1 MLDNE
6 DNNVHVNPVT
16 EEKDLGATMALVSS
30 SSQFDRFSVAA
41 NELQDHIVDIYGN
54 KENELELFRPSLA
67 DHHKVG
73 FFTLDRCSQTDVTE
87 VVELKDMTEVL
98 QLLLKVSLIVFTLH
112 SLTDVTEVVELK
124 DMTEVL
130 QLLLKV
136 SLIVF
141 TLHSLTAV
149 TEVVEL
155 KDMTEVLQLLLKV
168 SLIVFTLHSL
178 TAVTEV
184 VELKDMTEVLQL
196 LLKDVHKMKRDI
208 NLTKSVMQADYEAKV
223 QEKATELY
231 CRINEKVAEL
241 ERIHED
247 RVSTV
252 RKAFRQQLADAVA
265 RLAVLYNKNL
275 ENKMQKEKQKQAG
288 DQYLLDEK
296 YRELQQTIQQ
306 NQNVIQMLKL
316 QLAQYQQS
324 KVDLE
329 SSPSPSER
337 PSNNTP
343 ASIQSP
349 ISQKSKSPLAPPPN
363 LPPPPPPM
371 ETKKPKK
378 SKPQPPPEP
387 AIESVSMRT
396 PSPQFNQELEDLR
409 VEVEDLNVK
418 VNNLQD
424 QIDSKDD
431 ENKKLDQQI
440 EALNQELDQE
450 KIKSEKINKDLENT
464 KKAAEN
470 EKASSEKLTDGMDK
484 QRAEMERMF
493 QQKLQK
499 AQEEAEANAQRES
512 IAQQSAEK
520 DKVKLLQD
528 QKKLLEEQLAK
539 ERKKNQEKAE
549 MDTDIDKYIKN
560 EKRLKEE
567 IERLKREIER
577 VHRTWEKKFAILQ
590 QSLHALKDESY
601 IRQTLQRQAAALHH
615 AAVSYAVDTPMGI
628 LPTSK
633 INSPIK
639 KPVIPDIGRGRQ
651 QPPPQPTQPLNGGGV
666 LGEKD
671 YISYTV
677 SAPSG
682 RGTAMFSVDENQVM
696 SEGED
701 DLPVDVQP
709 LPDPPSR

>member
-1 MLDNE
+1 
-6 DNNVHVNPVT
+6 
-16 EEKDLGATMALVSS
+16 MALVSS

-73 FFTLDRCSQTDVTE
+73 FFTLDRCSQTD
-87 VVELKDMTEVL
+87 
-98 QLLLKVSLIVFTLH
+98 
-112 SLTDVTEVVELK
+112 
-124 DMTEVL
+124 
-130 QLLLKV
+130 
-136 SLIVF
+136 
-141 TLHSLTAV
+141 
-149 TEVVEL
+149 
-155 KDMTEVLQLLLKV
+155 
-168 SLIVFTLHSL
+168 
-178 TAVTEV
+178 VTEV

-329 SSPSPSER
+329 S
-337 PSNNTP
+337 
-343 ASIQSP
+343 
-349 ISQKSKSPLAPPPN
+349 
-363 LPPPPPPM
+363 
-371 ETKKPKK
+371 
-378 SKPQPPPEP
+378 
-387 AIESVSMRT
+387 IESVSMRT

-424 QIDSKDD
+424 QVDSKDD

-440 EALNQELDQE
+440 ETLNQELDQE
-450 KIKSEKINKDLENT
+450 KIKSDKINKDLENT

-470 EKASSEKLTDGMDK
+470 EKASSEKLTFKDIRQFTKMDK

-628 LPTSK
+628 LPTNK

-651 QPPPQPTQPLNGGGV
+651 QPQPQPAQGQPLNVGGV

-709 LPDPPSR
+709 LPDPPSRPSQEFVTDGTPSEKEKARLYHEGQKT

>member
-1 MLDNE
+1 MD
-6 DNNVHVNPVT
+6 
-16 EEKDLGATMALVSS
+16 EKYMNMFRNIRCLNKDTPPDIVALIEAAGIP
-30 SSQFDRFSVAA
+30 RFKSVGIQAGRVKTFSHDSNA
-41 NELQDHIVDIYGN
+41 DQD
-54 KENELELFRPSLA
+54 KPSLA

-73 FFTLDRCSQTDVTE
+73 FFTLDRCSQTD
-87 VVELKDMTEVL
+87 
-98 QLLLKVSLIVFTLH
+98 
-112 SLTDVTEVVELK
+112 
-124 DMTEVL
+124 
-130 QLLLKV
+130 
-136 SLIVF
+136 
-141 TLHSLTAV
+141 
-149 TEVVEL
+149 
-155 KDMTEVLQLLLKV
+155 
-168 SLIVFTLHSL
+168 
-178 TAVTEV
+178 VTEV

-306 NQNVIQMLKL
+306 NQNVIAMLKM
-316 QLAQYQQS
+316 QLSAHQQS
-324 KVDLE
+324 KMDLE
-329 SSPSPSER
+329 SSASPSER
-337 PSNNTP
+337 PSNNSP

-349 ISQKSKSPLAPPPN
+349 
-363 LPPPPPPM
+363 
-371 ETKKPKK
+371 
-378 SKPQPPPEP
+378 
-387 AIESVSMRT
+387 IESVSMRT

-424 QIDSKDD
+424 QVDNKDD

-440 EALNQELDQE
+440 ETLNQELDQE
-450 KIKSEKINKDLENT
+450 KMKFDKINKDLENT

-470 EKASSEKLTDGMDK
+470 EKASSEKLTFKDIRQFTKMDK

-549 MDTDIDKYIKN
+549 MDTDIDKYAKN

-567 IERLKREIER
+567 IDRLKREIER

-651 QPPPQPTQPLNGGGV
+651 QPPPQPSQGQPLNVGGV

-709 LPDPPSR
+709 LPDPPSRPSRELVTDGTPTEKEKARLHHEGQRT

>member
-1 MLDNE
+1 
-6 DNNVHVNPVT
+6 
-16 EEKDLGATMALVSS
+16 MALVSS
-30 SSQFDRFSVAA
+30 SSQYDRFSIAA

-73 FFTLDRCSQTDVTE
+73 FFTLDRCSQTD
-87 VVELKDMTEVL
+87 
-98 QLLLKVSLIVFTLH
+98 
-112 SLTDVTEVVELK
+112 
-124 DMTEVL
+124 
-130 QLLLKV
+130 
-136 SLIVF
+136 
-141 TLHSLTAV
+141 
-149 TEVVEL
+149 
-155 KDMTEVLQLLLKV
+155 
-168 SLIVFTLHSL
+168 
-178 TAVTEV
+178 VTEV

-306 NQNVIQMLKL
+306 NQNVIAMLKM
-316 QLAQYQQS
+316 QLSAYQQS
-324 KVDLE
+324 KMDLE
-329 SSPSPSER
+329 SNVE
-337 PSNNTP
+337 
-343 ASIQSP
+343 AD
-349 ISQKSKSPLAPPPN
+349 
-363 LPPPPPPM
+363 
-371 ETKKPKK
+371 PKVI
-378 SKPQPPPEP
+378 E
-387 AIESVSMRT
+387 IESVSMRT

-424 QIDSKDD
+424 QVDNKDD

-440 EALNQELDQE
+440 EVLNQELDQE
-450 KIKSEKINKDLENT
+450 KMKFDKINKDLENT

-470 EKASSEKLTDGMDK
+470 EKASSEKLTFKDIRQFTKMDK

-549 MDTDIDKYIKN
+549 MDTDIDKYVKN

-567 IERLKREIER
+567 IERLKRETER

-651 QPPPQPTQPLNGGGV
+651 QPPPQPSQGQPLNVGGV

-709 LPDPPSR
+709 LPDPPSRKSYQYHEKILARQLKELDIYYYVQCQV

>member
-1 MLDNE
+1 MLSR
-6 DNNVHVNPVT
+6 
-16 EEKDLGATMALVSS
+16 KDKTGNTATPILLIATMALVSS
-30 SSQFDRFSVAA
+30 SSQYDRFSIAA

-73 FFTLDRCSQTDVTE
+73 FFTLDRCSQTD
-87 VVELKDMTEVL
+87 
-98 QLLLKVSLIVFTLH
+98 
-112 SLTDVTEVVELK
+112 
-124 DMTEVL
+124 
-130 QLLLKV
+130 
-136 SLIVF
+136 
-141 TLHSLTAV
+141 
-149 TEVVEL
+149 
-155 KDMTEVLQLLLKV
+155 
-168 SLIVFTLHSL
+168 
-178 TAVTEV
+178 VTEV

-306 NQNVIQMLKL
+306 NQNVIAMLKM
-316 QLAQYQQS
+316 QLSAYQQS
-324 KVDLE
+324 KMDLE
-329 SSPSPSER
+329 S
-337 PSNNTP
+337 
-343 ASIQSP
+343 
-349 ISQKSKSPLAPPPN
+349 
-363 LPPPPPPM
+363 
-371 ETKKPKK
+371 
-378 SKPQPPPEP
+378 
-387 AIESVSMRT
+387 IESVSMRT

-424 QIDSKDD
+424 QVDNKDD

-440 EALNQELDQE
+440 EVLNQELDQE
-450 KIKSEKINKDLENT
+450 KMKFDKINKDLENT

-470 EKASSEKLTDGMDK
+470 EKASSEKLMDK

-549 MDTDIDKYIKN
+549 MDTDIDKYVKN

-567 IERLKREIER
+567 IERLKRETER

-651 QPPPQPTQPLNGGGV
+651 QPPPQPSQGQPLNVGGV

-709 LPDPPSR
+709 LPDPPSRKSYQYHEKILARQLKELDIYYYVQCQV

>member
-1 MLDNE
+1 MD
-6 DNNVHVNPVT
+6 
-16 EEKDLGATMALVSS
+16 EKYMNMFRNIRCLNKDTPPDIVALIEAAGIP
-30 SSQFDRFSVAA
+30 RFKSVGIQAGRVKTFSHA
-41 NELQDHIVDIYGN
+41 SNADQD
-54 KENELELFRPSLA
+54 KPSLA

-73 FFTLDRCSQTDVTE
+73 FFTLDRCSQTD
-87 VVELKDMTEVL
+87 
-98 QLLLKVSLIVFTLH
+98 
-112 SLTDVTEVVELK
+112 
-124 DMTEVL
+124 
-130 QLLLKV
+130 
-136 SLIVF
+136 
-141 TLHSLTAV
+141 
-149 TEVVEL
+149 
-155 KDMTEVLQLLLKV
+155 
-168 SLIVFTLHSL
+168 
-178 TAVTEV
+178 VTEV

-306 NQNVIQMLKL
+306 NQNVIAMLKM
-316 QLAQYQQS
+316 QLSAYQQS
-324 KVDLE
+324 KMDLE
-329 SSPSPSER
+329 SNVEADPKVIESASPSER
-337 PSNNTP
+337 PSNNSP

-363 LPPPPPPM
+363 LPPPPPPK
-371 ETKKPKK
+371 EAKKPKK
-378 SKPQPPPEP
+378 SKPPPPPEP

-424 QIDSKDD
+424 QVDNKDD

-440 EALNQELDQE
+440 EVLNQELDQE
-450 KIKSEKINKDLENT
+450 KMKFDKLIHQRRKINKDLENT

-470 EKASSEKLTDGMDK
+470 EKASSEKLTFKDIRQFTKMDK

-549 MDTDIDKYIKN
+549 MDTDIDKYVKN

-567 IERLKREIER
+567 IERLKRETER

-651 QPPPQPTQPLNGGGV
+651 QPPPQPSQGQPLNVGGV

-709 LPDPPSR
+709 LPDPPSRPSRELVTDGTPTEKEKARLHFEGQNT

>member
-1 MLDNE
+1 
-6 DNNVHVNPVT
+6 
-16 EEKDLGATMALVSS
+16 MALVSS
-30 SSQFDRFSVAA
+30 SSQYDRFSIAA

-73 FFTLDRCSQTDVTE
+73 FFTLDRCSQTD
-87 VVELKDMTEVL
+87 
-98 QLLLKVSLIVFTLH
+98 
-112 SLTDVTEVVELK
+112 
-124 DMTEVL
+124 
-130 QLLLKV
+130 
-136 SLIVF
+136 
-141 TLHSLTAV
+141 
-149 TEVVEL
+149 
-155 KDMTEVLQLLLKV
+155 
-168 SLIVFTLHSL
+168 
-178 TAVTEV
+178 VTEV

-306 NQNVIQMLKL
+306 NQNVIAMLKM
-316 QLAQYQQS
+316 QLSAYQQS
-324 KVDLE
+324 KMDLE
-329 SSPSPSER
+329 SSASPSER
-337 PSNNTP
+337 PSNNSP

-349 ISQKSKSPLAPPPN
+349 
-363 LPPPPPPM
+363 
-371 ETKKPKK
+371 
-378 SKPQPPPEP
+378 
-387 AIESVSMRT
+387 IESVSMRT

-424 QIDSKDD
+424 QVDNKDD

-440 EALNQELDQE
+440 ETLNQELDQE
-450 KIKSEKINKDLENT
+450 KMKFDKINKDLENT

-470 EKASSEKLTDGMDK
+470 EKASSEKLMDK

-549 MDTDIDKYIKN
+549 MDTDIDKYVKN

-651 QPPPQPTQPLNGGGV
+651 QPPPQPSQGQPLNVGGV

-709 LPDPPSR
+709 LPDPPSRPSRELVTDGTPTEKEKARLHFEGQKT

>member
-1 MLDNE
+1 MD
-6 DNNVHVNPVT
+6 
-16 EEKDLGATMALVSS
+16 EKYMNMFRNIRCLNKDTPPDIVALIEAAGIP
-30 SSQFDRFSVAA
+30 RFKSVGIQAGRVKTFSHDSNA
-41 NELQDHIVDIYGN
+41 DQD
-54 KENELELFRPSLA
+54 KPSLA

-73 FFTLDRCSQTDVTE
+73 FFTLDRCSQTD
-87 VVELKDMTEVL
+87 
-98 QLLLKVSLIVFTLH
+98 
-112 SLTDVTEVVELK
+112 
-124 DMTEVL
+124 
-130 QLLLKV
+130 
-136 SLIVF
+136 
-141 TLHSLTAV
+141 
-149 TEVVEL
+149 
-155 KDMTEVLQLLLKV
+155 
-168 SLIVFTLHSL
+168 
-178 TAVTEV
+178 VTEV

-306 NQNVIQMLKL
+306 NQNVIAMLKM
-316 QLAQYQQS
+316 QLSAHQQS
-324 KVDLE
+324 KMDLE
-329 SSPSPSER
+329 S
-337 PSNNTP
+337 
-343 ASIQSP
+343 
-349 ISQKSKSPLAPPPN
+349 
-363 LPPPPPPM
+363 
-371 ETKKPKK
+371 
-378 SKPQPPPEP
+378 
-387 AIESVSMRT
+387 IESVSMRT

-424 QIDSKDD
+424 QVDNKDD

-440 EALNQELDQE
+440 ETLNQELDQE
-450 KIKSEKINKDLENT
+450 KMKFDKINKDLENT

-470 EKASSEKLTDGMDK
+470 EKASSEKLTFKDIRQFTKMDK

-549 MDTDIDKYIKN
+549 MDTDIDKYAKN

-567 IERLKREIER
+567 IDRLKREIER

-651 QPPPQPTQPLNGGGV
+651 QPPPQPSQGQPLNVGGV

-709 LPDPPSR
+709 LPDPPSRPSRELVTDGTPTEKEKARLHHEGQRT

>member
-1 MLDNE
+1 
-6 DNNVHVNPVT
+6 
-16 EEKDLGATMALVSS
+16 MALVSS

-73 FFTLDRCSQTDVTE
+73 FFTLDRCSQTD
-87 VVELKDMTEVL
+87 
-98 QLLLKVSLIVFTLH
+98 
-112 SLTDVTEVVELK
+112 
-124 DMTEVL
+124 
-130 QLLLKV
+130 
-136 SLIVF
+136 
-141 TLHSLTAV
+141 
-149 TEVVEL
+149 
-155 KDMTEVLQLLLKV
+155 
-168 SLIVFTLHSL
+168 
-178 TAVTEV
+178 VTEV

-329 SSPSPSER
+329 STVE
-337 PSNNTP
+337 
-343 ASIQSP
+343 AD
-349 ISQKSKSPLAPPPN
+349 
-363 LPPPPPPM
+363 
-371 ETKKPKK
+371 PKVI
-378 SKPQPPPEP
+378 E
-387 AIESVSMRT
+387 IESVSMRT

-424 QIDSKDD
+424 QVDSKDD

-440 EALNQELDQE
+440 ETLNQELDQE
-450 KIKSEKINKDLENT
+450 KIKSDKINKDLENT

-470 EKASSEKLTDGMDK
+470 EKASSEKLTFKDIRQFTKMDK

-628 LPTSK
+628 LPTNK

-651 QPPPQPTQPLNGGGV
+651 QPQPQPAQGQPLNVGGV

-709 LPDPPSR
+709 LPDPPSRPSQEFVTDGTPSEKEKARLYHEGQKT

>member
-1 MLDNE
+1 
-6 DNNVHVNPVT
+6 
-16 EEKDLGATMALVSS
+16 MALVSS
-30 SSQFDRFSVAA
+30 SSQYDRFSIAA

-73 FFTLDRCSQTDVTE
+73 FFTLDRCSQTD
-87 VVELKDMTEVL
+87 
-98 QLLLKVSLIVFTLH
+98 
-112 SLTDVTEVVELK
+112 
-124 DMTEVL
+124 
-130 QLLLKV
+130 
-136 SLIVF
+136 
-141 TLHSLTAV
+141 
-149 TEVVEL
+149 
-155 KDMTEVLQLLLKV
+155 
-168 SLIVFTLHSL
+168 
-178 TAVTEV
+178 VTEV

-306 NQNVIQMLKL
+306 NQNVIAMLKM
-316 QLAQYQQS
+316 QLSAYQQS
-324 KVDLE
+324 KMDLE
-329 SSPSPSER
+329 SNVE
-337 PSNNTP
+337 
-343 ASIQSP
+343 AD
-349 ISQKSKSPLAPPPN
+349 
-363 LPPPPPPM
+363 
-371 ETKKPKK
+371 PKVI
-378 SKPQPPPEP
+378 E
-387 AIESVSMRT
+387 IESVSMRT

-424 QIDSKDD
+424 QVDNKDD

-440 EALNQELDQE
+440 ETLNQELDQE
-450 KIKSEKINKDLENT
+450 KMKFDKINKDLENT

-470 EKASSEKLTDGMDK
+470 EKASSEKLTFKDIRQFTKMDK

-549 MDTDIDKYIKN
+549 MDTDIDKYVKN

-651 QPPPQPTQPLNGGGV
+651 QPPPQPSQGQPLNVGGV

-709 LPDPPSR
+709 LPDPPSRPSRELVTDGTPTEKEKARLHFEGQKT

>member
-1 MLDNE
+1 MD
-6 DNNVHVNPVT
+6 
-16 EEKDLGATMALVSS
+16 EKYMNMFRNIRCLNKDTPPDIVALIEAAGIP
-30 SSQFDRFSVAA
+30 RFKSVGIQAGRVKTFSHA
-41 NELQDHIVDIYGN
+41 SNADQD
-54 KENELELFRPSLA
+54 KPSLA

-73 FFTLDRCSQTDVTE
+73 FFTLDRCSQTD
-87 VVELKDMTEVL
+87 
-98 QLLLKVSLIVFTLH
+98 
-112 SLTDVTEVVELK
+112 
-124 DMTEVL
+124 
-130 QLLLKV
+130 
-136 SLIVF
+136 
-141 TLHSLTAV
+141 
-149 TEVVEL
+149 
-155 KDMTEVLQLLLKV
+155 
-168 SLIVFTLHSL
+168 
-178 TAVTEV
+178 VTEV

-306 NQNVIQMLKL
+306 NQNVIAMLKM
-316 QLAQYQQS
+316 QLSAYQQS
-324 KVDLE
+324 KMDLE
-329 SSPSPSER
+329 SNVE
-337 PSNNTP
+337 
-343 ASIQSP
+343 AD
-349 ISQKSKSPLAPPPN
+349 
-363 LPPPPPPM
+363 
-371 ETKKPKK
+371 PKVI
-378 SKPQPPPEP
+378 E
-387 AIESVSMRT
+387 IESVSMRT

-424 QIDSKDD
+424 QVDNKDD

-440 EALNQELDQE
+440 ETLNQELDQE
-450 KIKSEKINKDLENT
+450 KMKFDKINKDLENT

-470 EKASSEKLTDGMDK
+470 EKASSEKLTFKDIRQFTKMDK

-549 MDTDIDKYIKN
+549 MDTDIDKYVKN

-651 QPPPQPTQPLNGGGV
+651 QPPPQPSQGQPLNVGGV

-709 LPDPPSR
+709 LPDPPSRPSRELVTDGTPTEKEKARLHFEGQKT

>member
-1 MLDNE
+1 
-6 DNNVHVNPVT
+6 
-16 EEKDLGATMALVSS
+16 MALVSS
-30 SSQFDRFSVAA
+30 SSQYDRFSIAA

-73 FFTLDRCSQTDVTE
+73 FFTLDRCSQTD
-87 VVELKDMTEVL
+87 
-98 QLLLKVSLIVFTLH
+98 
-112 SLTDVTEVVELK
+112 
-124 DMTEVL
+124 
-130 QLLLKV
+130 
-136 SLIVF
+136 
-141 TLHSLTAV
+141 
-149 TEVVEL
+149 
-155 KDMTEVLQLLLKV
+155 
-168 SLIVFTLHSL
+168 
-178 TAVTEV
+178 VTEV

-306 NQNVIQMLKL
+306 NQNVIAMLKM
-316 QLAQYQQS
+316 QLSAYQQS
-324 KVDLE
+324 KMDLE
-329 SSPSPSER
+329 S
-337 PSNNTP
+337 
-343 ASIQSP
+343 

-363 LPPPPPPM
+363 LPPPPPPK
-371 ETKKPKK
+371 EAKKPKK
-378 SKPQPPPEP
+378 SKPPPPPEP
-387 AIESVSMRT
+387 AREKSFPKAVTPETKIESVSMRT

-424 QIDSKDD
+424 QVDNKDD

-440 EALNQELDQE
+440 EVLNQELDQE
-450 KIKSEKINKDLENT
+450 KMKFDKINKDLENT

-470 EKASSEKLTDGMDK
+470 EKASSEKLTFKDIRQFTKMDK

-549 MDTDIDKYIKN
+549 MDTDIDKYVKN

-567 IERLKREIER
+567 IERLKRETER

-651 QPPPQPTQPLNGGGV
+651 QPPPQPSQGQPLNVGGV

-709 LPDPPSR
+709 LPDPPSRKSYQYHEKILARQLKELDIYYYVQCQV

>member
-1 MLDNE
+1 
-6 DNNVHVNPVT
+6 
-16 EEKDLGATMALVSS
+16 MALVSS

-73 FFTLDRCSQTDVTE
+73 FFTLDRCSQTD
-87 VVELKDMTEVL
+87 
-98 QLLLKVSLIVFTLH
+98 
-112 SLTDVTEVVELK
+112 
-124 DMTEVL
+124 
-130 QLLLKV
+130 
-136 SLIVF
+136 
-141 TLHSLTAV
+141 
-149 TEVVEL
+149 
-155 KDMTEVLQLLLKV
+155 
-168 SLIVFTLHSL
+168 
-178 TAVTEV
+178 VTEV

-329 SSPSPSER
+329 STVEADPKVIESPSPSER

-424 QIDSKDD
+424 QVDSKDD

-440 EALNQELDQE
+440 ETLNQELDQE
-450 KIKSEKINKDLENT
+450 KIKSDKINKDLENT

-470 EKASSEKLTDGMDK
+470 EKASSEKLTFKDIRQFTKMDK

-628 LPTSK
+628 LPTNK

-651 QPPPQPTQPLNGGGV
+651 QPQPQPAQGQPLNVGGV

-709 LPDPPSR
+709 LPDPPSRPSQEFVTDGTPSEKEKARLYHEGQKT

>member
-1 MLDNE
+1 MD
-6 DNNVHVNPVT
+6 
-16 EEKDLGATMALVSS
+16 EKYMNMFRNIRCLNKDTPPDIVALIEAAGIP
-30 SSQFDRFSVAA
+30 RFKSVGIQAGRVKTFSHA
-41 NELQDHIVDIYGN
+41 SNADQD
-54 KENELELFRPSLA
+54 KPSLA

-73 FFTLDRCSQTDVTE
+73 FFTLDRCSQTD
-87 VVELKDMTEVL
+87 
-98 QLLLKVSLIVFTLH
+98 
-112 SLTDVTEVVELK
+112 
-124 DMTEVL
+124 
-130 QLLLKV
+130 
-136 SLIVF
+136 
-141 TLHSLTAV
+141 
-149 TEVVEL
+149 
-155 KDMTEVLQLLLKV
+155 
-168 SLIVFTLHSL
+168 
-178 TAVTEV
+178 VTEV

-306 NQNVIQMLKL
+306 NQNVIAMLKM
-316 QLAQYQQS
+316 QLSAYQQS
-324 KVDLE
+324 KMDLE
-329 SSPSPSER
+329 S
-337 PSNNTP
+337 
-343 ASIQSP
+343 

-363 LPPPPPPM
+363 LPPPPPPK
-371 ETKKPKK
+371 EAKKPKK
-378 SKPQPPPEP
+378 SKPPPPPEP
-387 AIESVSMRT
+387 AREKSFPKAVTPETKIESVSMRT

-424 QIDSKDD
+424 QVDNKDD

-440 EALNQELDQE
+440 ETLNQELDQE
-450 KIKSEKINKDLENT
+450 KMKFDKINKDLENT

-470 EKASSEKLTDGMDK
+470 EKASSEKLTFKDIRQFTKMDK

-549 MDTDIDKYIKN
+549 MDTDIDKYVKN

-651 QPPPQPTQPLNGGGV
+651 QPPPQPSQGQPLNVGGV

-709 LPDPPSR
+709 LPDPPSRPSRELVTDGTPTEKEKARLHFEGQKT

>member
-1 MLDNE
+1 
-6 DNNVHVNPVT
+6 
-16 EEKDLGATMALVSS
+16 MALVSS
-30 SSQFDRFSVAA
+30 SSQYDRFSIAA

-73 FFTLDRCSQTDVTE
+73 FFTLDRCSQTD
-87 VVELKDMTEVL
+87 
-98 QLLLKVSLIVFTLH
+98 
-112 SLTDVTEVVELK
+112 
-124 DMTEVL
+124 
-130 QLLLKV
+130 
-136 SLIVF
+136 
-141 TLHSLTAV
+141 
-149 TEVVEL
+149 
-155 KDMTEVLQLLLKV
+155 
-168 SLIVFTLHSL
+168 
-178 TAVTEV
+178 VTEV

-306 NQNVIQMLKL
+306 NQNVIAMLKM
-316 QLAQYQQS
+316 QLSAHQQS
-324 KVDLE
+324 KMDLE
-329 SSPSPSER
+329 SSASPSER
-337 PSNNTP
+337 PSNNSP

-349 ISQKSKSPLAPPPN
+349 
-363 LPPPPPPM
+363 
-371 ETKKPKK
+371 
-378 SKPQPPPEP
+378 
-387 AIESVSMRT
+387 IESVSMRT

-424 QIDSKDD
+424 QVDNKDD

-440 EALNQELDQE
+440 ETLNQELDQE
-450 KIKSEKINKDLENT
+450 KMKFDKINKDLENT

-470 EKASSEKLTDGMDK
+470 EKASSEKLTFKDIRQFTKMDK

-549 MDTDIDKYIKN
+549 MDTDIDKYAKN

-567 IERLKREIER
+567 IDRLKREIER

-651 QPPPQPTQPLNGGGV
+651 QPPPQPSQGQPLNVGGV

-709 LPDPPSR
+709 LPDPPSRPSRELVTDGTPTEKEKARLHHEGQRT

>member
-1 MLDNE
+1 MLSR
-6 DNNVHVNPVT
+6 
-16 EEKDLGATMALVSS
+16 KDKTGNTATPILLIATMALVSS
-30 SSQFDRFSVAA
+30 SSQYDRFSIAA

-73 FFTLDRCSQTDVTE
+73 FFTLDRCSQTD
-87 VVELKDMTEVL
+87 
-98 QLLLKVSLIVFTLH
+98 
-112 SLTDVTEVVELK
+112 
-124 DMTEVL
+124 
-130 QLLLKV
+130 
-136 SLIVF
+136 
-141 TLHSLTAV
+141 
-149 TEVVEL
+149 
-155 KDMTEVLQLLLKV
+155 
-168 SLIVFTLHSL
+168 
-178 TAVTEV
+178 VTEV

-306 NQNVIQMLKL
+306 NQNVIAMLKM
-316 QLAQYQQS
+316 QLSAYQQS
-324 KVDLE
+324 KMDLE
-329 SSPSPSER
+329 SSASPSER
-337 PSNNTP
+337 PSNNSP

-349 ISQKSKSPLAPPPN
+349 
-363 LPPPPPPM
+363 
-371 ETKKPKK
+371 
-378 SKPQPPPEP
+378 
-387 AIESVSMRT
+387 IESVSMRT

-424 QIDSKDD
+424 QVDNKDD

-440 EALNQELDQE
+440 EVLNQELDQE
-450 KIKSEKINKDLENT
+450 KMKFDKINKDLENT

-470 EKASSEKLTDGMDK
+470 EKASSEKLMDK

-549 MDTDIDKYIKN
+549 MDTDIDKYVKN

-567 IERLKREIER
+567 IERLKRETER

-651 QPPPQPTQPLNGGGV
+651 QPPPQPSQGQPLNVGGV

-709 LPDPPSR
+709 LPDPPSRKSYQYHEKILARQLKELDIYYYVQCQV

>member
-1 MLDNE
+1 
-6 DNNVHVNPVT
+6 
-16 EEKDLGATMALVSS
+16 MALVSS
-30 SSQFDRFSVAA
+30 SSQYDRFSIAA

-73 FFTLDRCSQTDVTE
+73 FFTLDRCSQTD
-87 VVELKDMTEVL
+87 
-98 QLLLKVSLIVFTLH
+98 
-112 SLTDVTEVVELK
+112 
-124 DMTEVL
+124 
-130 QLLLKV
+130 
-136 SLIVF
+136 
-141 TLHSLTAV
+141 
-149 TEVVEL
+149 
-155 KDMTEVLQLLLKV
+155 
-168 SLIVFTLHSL
+168 
-178 TAVTEV
+178 VTEV

-306 NQNVIQMLKL
+306 NQNVIAMLKM
-316 QLAQYQQS
+316 QLSAYQQS
-324 KVDLE
+324 KMDLE
-329 SSPSPSER
+329 SSASPSER
-337 PSNNTP
+337 PSNNSP

-349 ISQKSKSPLAPPPN
+349 
-363 LPPPPPPM
+363 
-371 ETKKPKK
+371 
-378 SKPQPPPEP
+378 
-387 AIESVSMRT
+387 IESVSMRT

-424 QIDSKDD
+424 QVDNKDD

-440 EALNQELDQE
+440 ETLNQELDQE
-450 KIKSEKINKDLENT
+450 KMKFDKINKDLENT

-470 EKASSEKLTDGMDK
+470 EKASSEKLTFKDIRQFTKMDK

-549 MDTDIDKYIKN
+549 MDTDIDKYVKN

-651 QPPPQPTQPLNGGGV
+651 QPPPQPSQGQPLNVGGV

-709 LPDPPSR
+709 LPDPPSRPSRELVTDGTPTEKEKARLHFEGQKT

>member
-1 MLDNE
+1 
-6 DNNVHVNPVT
+6 
-16 EEKDLGATMALVSS
+16 MALVSS
-30 SSQFDRFSVAA
+30 SSQYDRFSIAA

-73 FFTLDRCSQTDVTE
+73 FFTLDRCSQTD
-87 VVELKDMTEVL
+87 
-98 QLLLKVSLIVFTLH
+98 
-112 SLTDVTEVVELK
+112 
-124 DMTEVL
+124 
-130 QLLLKV
+130 
-136 SLIVF
+136 
-141 TLHSLTAV
+141 
-149 TEVVEL
+149 
-155 KDMTEVLQLLLKV
+155 
-168 SLIVFTLHSL
+168 
-178 TAVTEV
+178 VTEV

-306 NQNVIQMLKL
+306 NQNVIAMLKM
-316 QLAQYQQS
+316 QLSAYQQS
-324 KVDLE
+324 KMDLE
-329 SSPSPSER
+329 S
-337 PSNNTP
+337 
-343 ASIQSP
+343 
-349 ISQKSKSPLAPPPN
+349 
-363 LPPPPPPM
+363 
-371 ETKKPKK
+371 
-378 SKPQPPPEP
+378 
-387 AIESVSMRT
+387 IESVSMRT

-424 QIDSKDD
+424 QVDNKDD

-440 EALNQELDQE
+440 ETLNQELDQE
-450 KIKSEKINKDLENT
+450 KMKFDKINKDLENT

-470 EKASSEKLTDGMDK
+470 EKASSEKLTFKDIRQFTKMDK

-549 MDTDIDKYIKN
+549 MDTDIDKYVKN

-651 QPPPQPTQPLNGGGV
+651 QPPPQPSQGQPLNVGGV

-709 LPDPPSR
+709 LPDPPSRPSRELVTDGTPTEKEKARLHFEGQKT

>member
-1 MLDNE
+1 
-6 DNNVHVNPVT
+6 
-16 EEKDLGATMALVSS
+16 MALVSS

-73 FFTLDRCSQTDVTE
+73 FFTLDRCSQTD
-87 VVELKDMTEVL
+87 
-98 QLLLKVSLIVFTLH
+98 
-112 SLTDVTEVVELK
+112 
-124 DMTEVL
+124 
-130 QLLLKV
+130 
-136 SLIVF
+136 
-141 TLHSLTAV
+141 
-149 TEVVEL
+149 
-155 KDMTEVLQLLLKV
+155 
-168 SLIVFTLHSL
+168 
-178 TAVTEV
+178 VTEV

-329 SSPSPSER
+329 STVEADPKVIESPSPSER

-387 AIESVSMRT
+387 AREKSFPKAVTPETKIESVSMRT

-424 QIDSKDD
+424 QVDSKDD

-440 EALNQELDQE
+440 ETLNQELDQE
-450 KIKSEKINKDLENT
+450 KIKSDKINKDLENT

-470 EKASSEKLTDGMDK
+470 EKASSEKLMDK

-628 LPTSK
+628 LPTNK

-651 QPPPQPTQPLNGGGV
+651 QPQPQPAQGQPLNVGGV

-709 LPDPPSR
+709 LPDPPSRPSQEFVTDGTPSEKEKARLYHEGQKT

>member
-1 MLDNE
+1 MD
-6 DNNVHVNPVT
+6 
-16 EEKDLGATMALVSS
+16 EKYMNMFRNIRCLNKDTPPDIVALIEAAGIP
-30 SSQFDRFSVAA
+30 RFKSVGIQAGRVKTFSHA
-41 NELQDHIVDIYGN
+41 SNADQD
-54 KENELELFRPSLA
+54 KPSLA

-73 FFTLDRCSQTDVTE
+73 FFTLDRCSQTD
-87 VVELKDMTEVL
+87 
-98 QLLLKVSLIVFTLH
+98 
-112 SLTDVTEVVELK
+112 
-124 DMTEVL
+124 
-130 QLLLKV
+130 
-136 SLIVF
+136 
-141 TLHSLTAV
+141 
-149 TEVVEL
+149 
-155 KDMTEVLQLLLKV
+155 
-168 SLIVFTLHSL
+168 
-178 TAVTEV
+178 VTEV

-306 NQNVIQMLKL
+306 NQNVIAMLKM
-316 QLAQYQQS
+316 QLSAYQQS
-324 KVDLE
+324 KMDLE
-329 SSPSPSER
+329 SNVE
-337 PSNNTP
+337 
-343 ASIQSP
+343 AD
-349 ISQKSKSPLAPPPN
+349 
-363 LPPPPPPM
+363 
-371 ETKKPKK
+371 PKVI
-378 SKPQPPPEP
+378 E
-387 AIESVSMRT
+387 IESVSMRT

-424 QIDSKDD
+424 QVDNKDD

-440 EALNQELDQE
+440 EVLNQELDQE
-450 KIKSEKINKDLENT
+450 KMKFDKLIHQRRKINKDLENT

-470 EKASSEKLTDGMDK
+470 EKASSEKLTFKDIRQFTKMDK

-549 MDTDIDKYIKN
+549 MDTDIDKYVKN

-567 IERLKREIER
+567 IERLKRETER

-651 QPPPQPTQPLNGGGV
+651 QPPPQPSQGQPLNVGGV

-709 LPDPPSR
+709 LPDPPSRPSRELVTDGTPTEKEKARLHFEGQNT

>member
-1 MLDNE
+1 MD
-6 DNNVHVNPVT
+6 
-16 EEKDLGATMALVSS
+16 EKYMNMFRNIRCLNKDTPPDIVALIEAAGIP
-30 SSQFDRFSVAA
+30 RFKSVGIQAGRVKTFSHA
-41 NELQDHIVDIYGN
+41 SNADQD
-54 KENELELFRPSLA
+54 KPSLA

-73 FFTLDRCSQTDVTE
+73 FFTLDRCSQTD
-87 VVELKDMTEVL
+87 
-98 QLLLKVSLIVFTLH
+98 
-112 SLTDVTEVVELK
+112 
-124 DMTEVL
+124 
-130 QLLLKV
+130 
-136 SLIVF
+136 
-141 TLHSLTAV
+141 
-149 TEVVEL
+149 
-155 KDMTEVLQLLLKV
+155 
-168 SLIVFTLHSL
+168 
-178 TAVTEV
+178 VTEV

-306 NQNVIQMLKL
+306 NQNVIAMLKM
-316 QLAQYQQS
+316 QLSAYQQS
-324 KVDLE
+324 KMDLE
-329 SSPSPSER
+329 SNVEADPKVIESASPSER
-337 PSNNTP
+337 PSNNSP

-349 ISQKSKSPLAPPPN
+349 
-363 LPPPPPPM
+363 
-371 ETKKPKK
+371 
-378 SKPQPPPEP
+378 
-387 AIESVSMRT
+387 IESVSMRT

-424 QIDSKDD
+424 QVDNKDD

-440 EALNQELDQE
+440 EVLNQELDQE
-450 KIKSEKINKDLENT
+450 KMKFDKLIHQRRKINKDLENT

-470 EKASSEKLTDGMDK
+470 EKASSEKLTFKDIRQFTKMDK

-549 MDTDIDKYIKN
+549 MDTDIDKYVKN

-567 IERLKREIER
+567 IERLKRETER

-651 QPPPQPTQPLNGGGV
+651 QPPPQPSQGQPLNVGGV

-709 LPDPPSR
+709 LPDPPSRPSRELVTDGTPTEKEKARLHFEGQNT

>member
-1 MLDNE
+1 
-6 DNNVHVNPVT
+6 
-16 EEKDLGATMALVSS
+16 MALVSS

-73 FFTLDRCSQTDVTE
+73 FFTLDRCSQTD
-87 VVELKDMTEVL
+87 
-98 QLLLKVSLIVFTLH
+98 
-112 SLTDVTEVVELK
+112 
-124 DMTEVL
+124 
-130 QLLLKV
+130 
-136 SLIVF
+136 
-141 TLHSLTAV
+141 
-149 TEVVEL
+149 
-155 KDMTEVLQLLLKV
+155 
-168 SLIVFTLHSL
+168 
-178 TAVTEV
+178 VTEV

-329 SSPSPSER
+329 STVEADPKVIESPSPSER

-349 ISQKSKSPLAPPPN
+349 
-363 LPPPPPPM
+363 
-371 ETKKPKK
+371 
-378 SKPQPPPEP
+378 
-387 AIESVSMRT
+387 IESVSMRT

-424 QIDSKDD
+424 QVDSKDD

-440 EALNQELDQE
+440 ETLNQELDQE
-450 KIKSEKINKDLENT
+450 KIKSDKINKDLENT

-470 EKASSEKLTDGMDK
+470 EKASSEKLTFKDIRQFTKMDK

-628 LPTSK
+628 LPTNK

-651 QPPPQPTQPLNGGGV
+651 QPQPQPAQGQPLNVGGV

-709 LPDPPSR
+709 LPDPPSRPSQEFVTDGTPSEKEKARLYHEGQKT

>member
-1 MLDNE
+1 MD
-6 DNNVHVNPVT
+6 
-16 EEKDLGATMALVSS
+16 EKYMNMFRNIRCLNKDTPPDIVALIEAAGIP
-30 SSQFDRFSVAA
+30 RFKSVGIQAGRVKTFSHDSNA
-41 NELQDHIVDIYGN
+41 DQD
-54 KENELELFRPSLA
+54 KPSLA

-73 FFTLDRCSQTDVTE
+73 FFTLDRCSQTD
-87 VVELKDMTEVL
+87 
-98 QLLLKVSLIVFTLH
+98 
-112 SLTDVTEVVELK
+112 
-124 DMTEVL
+124 
-130 QLLLKV
+130 
-136 SLIVF
+136 
-141 TLHSLTAV
+141 
-149 TEVVEL
+149 
-155 KDMTEVLQLLLKV
+155 
-168 SLIVFTLHSL
+168 
-178 TAVTEV
+178 VTEV

-306 NQNVIQMLKL
+306 NQNVIAMLKM
-316 QLAQYQQS
+316 QLSAHQQS
-324 KVDLE
+324 KMDLE
-329 SSPSPSER
+329 SNVEADR
-337 PSNNTP
+337 KV
-343 ASIQSP
+343 I
-349 ISQKSKSPLAPPPN
+349 
-363 LPPPPPPM
+363 
-371 ETKKPKK
+371 E
-378 SKPQPPPEP
+378 
-387 AIESVSMRT
+387 IESVSMRT

-424 QIDSKDD
+424 QVDNKDD

-440 EALNQELDQE
+440 ETLNQELDQE
-450 KIKSEKINKDLENT
+450 KMKFDKINKDLENT

-470 EKASSEKLTDGMDK
+470 EKASSEKLTFKDIRQFTKMDK

-549 MDTDIDKYIKN
+549 MDTDIDKYAKN

-567 IERLKREIER
+567 IDRLKREIER

-651 QPPPQPTQPLNGGGV
+651 QPPPQPSQGQPLNVGGV

-709 LPDPPSR
+709 LPDPPSRPSRELVTDGTPTEKEKARLHHEGQRT

>member
-1 MLDNE
+1 
-6 DNNVHVNPVT
+6 
-16 EEKDLGATMALVSS
+16 
-30 SSQFDRFSVAA
+30 
-41 NELQDHIVDIYGN
+41 
-54 KENELELFRPSLA
+54 
-67 DHHKVG
+67 
-73 FFTLDRCSQTDVTE
+73 
-87 VVELKDMTEVL
+87 
-98 QLLLKVSLIVFTLH
+98 
-112 SLTDVTEVVELK
+112 
-124 DMTEVL
+124 
-130 QLLLKV
+130 
-136 SLIVF
+136 
-141 TLHSLTAV
+141 
-149 TEVVEL
+149 
-155 KDMTEVLQLLLKV
+155 
-168 SLIVFTLHSL
+168 
-178 TAVTEV
+178 
-184 VELKDMTEVLQL
+184 
-196 LLKDVHKMKRDI
+196 
-208 NLTKSVMQADYEAKV
+208 
-223 QEKATELY
+223 
-231 CRINEKVAEL
+231 
-241 ERIHED
+241 
-247 RVSTV
+247 
-252 RKAFRQQLADAVA
+252 
-265 RLAVLYNKNL
+265 
-275 ENKMQKEKQKQAG
+275 MQKEKQKQAG

-329 SSPSPSER
+329 S
-337 PSNNTP
+337 
-343 ASIQSP
+343 
-349 ISQKSKSPLAPPPN
+349 
-363 LPPPPPPM
+363 
-371 ETKKPKK
+371 
-378 SKPQPPPEP
+378 
-387 AIESVSMRT
+387 IESVSMRT

-470 EKASSEKLTDGMDK
+470 EKASSEKLMDK

-709 LPDPPSR
+709 LPDPPSRPSQEFVTDGTPSEKEKARLYHEGQKT

>member
-1 MLDNE
+1 
-6 DNNVHVNPVT
+6 
-16 EEKDLGATMALVSS
+16 MALVSS

-73 FFTLDRCSQTDVTE
+73 FFTLDRCSQTD
-87 VVELKDMTEVL
+87 
-98 QLLLKVSLIVFTLH
+98 
-112 SLTDVTEVVELK
+112 
-124 DMTEVL
+124 
-130 QLLLKV
+130 
-136 SLIVF
+136 
-141 TLHSLTAV
+141 
-149 TEVVEL
+149 
-155 KDMTEVLQLLLKV
+155 
-168 SLIVFTLHSL
+168 
-178 TAVTEV
+178 VTEV

-329 SSPSPSER
+329 S
-337 PSNNTP
+337 
-343 ASIQSP
+343 

-387 AIESVSMRT
+387 AREKSFPKAVTPETKIESVSMRT

-424 QIDSKDD
+424 QVDSKDD

-440 EALNQELDQE
+440 ETLNQELDQE
-450 KIKSEKINKDLENT
+450 KIKSDKINKDLENT

-470 EKASSEKLTDGMDK
+470 EKASSEKLTFKDIRQFTKMDK

-628 LPTSK
+628 LPTNK

-651 QPPPQPTQPLNGGGV
+651 QPQPQPAQGQPLNVGGV

-709 LPDPPSR
+709 LPDPPSRPSQEFVTDGTPSEKEKARLYHEGQKT

>member
-1 MLDNE
+1 MD
-6 DNNVHVNPVT
+6 
-16 EEKDLGATMALVSS
+16 EKYMNMFRNIRCLNKDTPPDIVALIEAAGIP
-30 SSQFDRFSVAA
+30 RFKSVGIQAGRVKTFSHDSNA
-41 NELQDHIVDIYGN
+41 DQD
-54 KENELELFRPSLA
+54 KPSLA

-73 FFTLDRCSQTDVTE
+73 FFTLDRCSQTD
-87 VVELKDMTEVL
+87 
-98 QLLLKVSLIVFTLH
+98 
-112 SLTDVTEVVELK
+112 
-124 DMTEVL
+124 
-130 QLLLKV
+130 
-136 SLIVF
+136 
-141 TLHSLTAV
+141 
-149 TEVVEL
+149 
-155 KDMTEVLQLLLKV
+155 
-168 SLIVFTLHSL
+168 
-178 TAVTEV
+178 VTEV

-306 NQNVIQMLKL
+306 NQNVIAMLKM
-316 QLAQYQQS
+316 QLSAHQQS
-324 KVDLE
+324 KMDLE
-329 SSPSPSER
+329 SSASPSER
-337 PSNNTP
+337 PSNNSP

-363 LPPPPPPM
+363 LPPPPPPK
-371 ETKKPKK
+371 EAKKPKK
-378 SKPQPPPEP
+378 SKPPPPPEP

-424 QIDSKDD
+424 QVDNKDD

-440 EALNQELDQE
+440 ETLNQELDQE
-450 KIKSEKINKDLENT
+450 KMKFDKINKDLENT

-470 EKASSEKLTDGMDK
+470 EKASSEKLTFKDIRQFTKMDK

-549 MDTDIDKYIKN
+549 MDTDIDKYAKN

-567 IERLKREIER
+567 IDRLKREIER

-651 QPPPQPTQPLNGGGV
+651 QPPPQPSQGQPLNVGGV

-709 LPDPPSR
+709 LPDPPSRPSRELVTDGTPTEKEKARLHHEGQRT

>member
-1 MLDNE
+1 MD
-6 DNNVHVNPVT
+6 
-16 EEKDLGATMALVSS
+16 EKYMNMFRNIRCLNKDTPPDIVALIEAAGIP
-30 SSQFDRFSVAA
+30 RFKSVGIQAGRVKTFSHA
-41 NELQDHIVDIYGN
+41 SNADQD
-54 KENELELFRPSLA
+54 KPSLA

-73 FFTLDRCSQTDVTE
+73 FFTLDRCSQTD
-87 VVELKDMTEVL
+87 
-98 QLLLKVSLIVFTLH
+98 
-112 SLTDVTEVVELK
+112 
-124 DMTEVL
+124 
-130 QLLLKV
+130 
-136 SLIVF
+136 
-141 TLHSLTAV
+141 
-149 TEVVEL
+149 
-155 KDMTEVLQLLLKV
+155 
-168 SLIVFTLHSL
+168 
-178 TAVTEV
+178 VTEV

-306 NQNVIQMLKL
+306 NQNVIAMLKM
-316 QLAQYQQS
+316 QLSAYQQS
-324 KVDLE
+324 KMDLE
-329 SSPSPSER
+329 SNVEADPKVIESASPSER
-337 PSNNTP
+337 PSNNSP

-349 ISQKSKSPLAPPPN
+349 
-363 LPPPPPPM
+363 
-371 ETKKPKK
+371 
-378 SKPQPPPEP
+378 
-387 AIESVSMRT
+387 IESVSMRT

-424 QIDSKDD
+424 QVDNKDD

-440 EALNQELDQE
+440 ETLNQELDQE
-450 KIKSEKINKDLENT
+450 KMKFDKINKDLENT

-470 EKASSEKLTDGMDK
+470 EKASSEKLTFKDIRQFTKMDK

-549 MDTDIDKYIKN
+549 MDTDIDKYVKN

-651 QPPPQPTQPLNGGGV
+651 QPPPQPSQGQPLNVGGV

-709 LPDPPSR
+709 LPDPPSRPSRELVTDGTPTEKEKARLHFEGQKT

>member
-1 MLDNE
+1 
-6 DNNVHVNPVT
+6 
-16 EEKDLGATMALVSS
+16 MALVSS

-73 FFTLDRCSQTDVTE
+73 FFTLDRCSQTD
-87 VVELKDMTEVL
+87 
-98 QLLLKVSLIVFTLH
+98 
-112 SLTDVTEVVELK
+112 
-124 DMTEVL
+124 
-130 QLLLKV
+130 
-136 SLIVF
+136 
-141 TLHSLTAV
+141 
-149 TEVVEL
+149 
-155 KDMTEVLQLLLKV
+155 
-168 SLIVFTLHSL
+168 
-178 TAVTEV
+178 VTEV

-329 SSPSPSER
+329 S
-337 PSNNTP
+337 
-343 ASIQSP
+343 

-424 QIDSKDD
+424 QVDSKDD

-440 EALNQELDQE
+440 ETLNQELDQE
-450 KIKSEKINKDLENT
+450 KIKSDKINKDLENT

-470 EKASSEKLTDGMDK
+470 EKASSEKLTFKDIRQFTKMDK

-628 LPTSK
+628 LPTNK

-651 QPPPQPTQPLNGGGV
+651 QPQPQPAQGQPLNVGGV

-709 LPDPPSR
+709 LPDPPSRPSQEFVTDGTPSEKEKARLYHEGQKT

>member
-1 MLDNE
+1 MD
-6 DNNVHVNPVT
+6 
-16 EEKDLGATMALVSS
+16 EKYMNMFRNIRCLNKDTPPDIVALIEAAGIP
-30 SSQFDRFSVAA
+30 RFKSVGIQAGRVKTFSHA
-41 NELQDHIVDIYGN
+41 SNADQD
-54 KENELELFRPSLA
+54 KPSLA

-73 FFTLDRCSQTDVTE
+73 FFTLDRCSQTD
-87 VVELKDMTEVL
+87 
-98 QLLLKVSLIVFTLH
+98 
-112 SLTDVTEVVELK
+112 
-124 DMTEVL
+124 
-130 QLLLKV
+130 
-136 SLIVF
+136 
-141 TLHSLTAV
+141 
-149 TEVVEL
+149 
-155 KDMTEVLQLLLKV
+155 
-168 SLIVFTLHSL
+168 
-178 TAVTEV
+178 VTEV

-306 NQNVIQMLKL
+306 NQNVIAMLKM
-316 QLAQYQQS
+316 QLSAYQQS
-324 KVDLE
+324 KMDLE
-329 SSPSPSER
+329 S
-337 PSNNTP
+337 
-343 ASIQSP
+343 
-349 ISQKSKSPLAPPPN
+349 
-363 LPPPPPPM
+363 
-371 ETKKPKK
+371 
-378 SKPQPPPEP
+378 
-387 AIESVSMRT
+387 IESVSMRT

-424 QIDSKDD
+424 QVDNKDD

-440 EALNQELDQE
+440 EVLNQELDQE
-450 KIKSEKINKDLENT
+450 KMKFDKINKDLENT

-470 EKASSEKLTDGMDK
+470 EKASSEKLMDK

-549 MDTDIDKYIKN
+549 MDTDIDKYVKN

-567 IERLKREIER
+567 IERLKRETER

-651 QPPPQPTQPLNGGGV
+651 QPPPQPSQGQPLNVGGV

-709 LPDPPSR
+709 LPDPPSRPSRELVTDGTPTEKEKARLHFEGQNT

>member
-1 MLDNE
+1 MD
-6 DNNVHVNPVT
+6 
-16 EEKDLGATMALVSS
+16 EKYMNMFRNIRCLNKDTPPDIVALIEAAGIP
-30 SSQFDRFSVAA
+30 RFKSVGIQAGRVKTFSHA
-41 NELQDHIVDIYGN
+41 SNADQD
-54 KENELELFRPSLA
+54 KPSLA

-73 FFTLDRCSQTDVTE
+73 FFTLDRCSQTD
-87 VVELKDMTEVL
+87 
-98 QLLLKVSLIVFTLH
+98 
-112 SLTDVTEVVELK
+112 
-124 DMTEVL
+124 
-130 QLLLKV
+130 
-136 SLIVF
+136 
-141 TLHSLTAV
+141 
-149 TEVVEL
+149 
-155 KDMTEVLQLLLKV
+155 
-168 SLIVFTLHSL
+168 
-178 TAVTEV
+178 VTEV

-306 NQNVIQMLKL
+306 NQNVIAMLKM
-316 QLAQYQQS
+316 QLSAYQQS
-324 KVDLE
+324 KMDLE
-329 SSPSPSER
+329 S
-337 PSNNTP
+337 
-343 ASIQSP
+343 

-363 LPPPPPPM
+363 LPPPPPPK
-371 ETKKPKK
+371 EAKKPKK
-378 SKPQPPPEP
+378 SKPPPPPEP

-424 QIDSKDD
+424 QVDNKDD

-440 EALNQELDQE
+440 EVLNQELDQE
-450 KIKSEKINKDLENT
+450 KMKFDKLIHQRRKINKDLENT

-470 EKASSEKLTDGMDK
+470 EKASSEKLTFKDIRQFTKMDK

-549 MDTDIDKYIKN
+549 MDTDIDKYVKN

-567 IERLKREIER
+567 IERLKRETER

-651 QPPPQPTQPLNGGGV
+651 QPPPQPSQGQPLNVGGV

-709 LPDPPSR
+709 LPDPPSRPSRELVTDGTPTEKEKARLHFEGQNT

>member
-1 MLDNE
+1 
-6 DNNVHVNPVT
+6 
-16 EEKDLGATMALVSS
+16 MALVSS
-30 SSQFDRFSVAA
+30 SSQYDRFSIAA

-73 FFTLDRCSQTDVTE
+73 FFTLDRCSQTD
-87 VVELKDMTEVL
+87 
-98 QLLLKVSLIVFTLH
+98 
-112 SLTDVTEVVELK
+112 
-124 DMTEVL
+124 
-130 QLLLKV
+130 
-136 SLIVF
+136 
-141 TLHSLTAV
+141 
-149 TEVVEL
+149 
-155 KDMTEVLQLLLKV
+155 
-168 SLIVFTLHSL
+168 
-178 TAVTEV
+178 VTEV

-306 NQNVIQMLKL
+306 NQNVIAMLKM
-316 QLAQYQQS
+316 QLSAYQQS
-324 KVDLE
+324 KMDLE
-329 SSPSPSER
+329 SSASPSER
-337 PSNNTP
+337 PSNNSP

-349 ISQKSKSPLAPPPN
+349 
-363 LPPPPPPM
+363 
-371 ETKKPKK
+371 
-378 SKPQPPPEP
+378 
-387 AIESVSMRT
+387 IESVSMRT

-424 QIDSKDD
+424 QVDNKDD

-440 EALNQELDQE
+440 EVLNQELDQE
-450 KIKSEKINKDLENT
+450 KMKFDKLIHQRRKINKDLENT

-470 EKASSEKLTDGMDK
+470 EKASSEKLTFKDIRQFTKMDK

-549 MDTDIDKYIKN
+549 MDTDIDKYVKN

-567 IERLKREIER
+567 IERLKRETER

-651 QPPPQPTQPLNGGGV
+651 QPPPQPSQGQPLNVGGV

-709 LPDPPSR
+709 LPDPPSRPSRELVTDGTPTEKEKARLHFEGQNT

>member
-1 MLDNE
+1 
-6 DNNVHVNPVT
+6 
-16 EEKDLGATMALVSS
+16 MALVSS
-30 SSQFDRFSVAA
+30 SSQYDRFSIAA

-73 FFTLDRCSQTDVTE
+73 FFTLDRCSQTD
-87 VVELKDMTEVL
+87 
-98 QLLLKVSLIVFTLH
+98 
-112 SLTDVTEVVELK
+112 
-124 DMTEVL
+124 
-130 QLLLKV
+130 
-136 SLIVF
+136 
-141 TLHSLTAV
+141 
-149 TEVVEL
+149 
-155 KDMTEVLQLLLKV
+155 
-168 SLIVFTLHSL
+168 
-178 TAVTEV
+178 VTEV

-306 NQNVIQMLKL
+306 NQNVIAMLKM
-316 QLAQYQQS
+316 QLSAYQQS
-324 KVDLE
+324 KMDLE
-329 SSPSPSER
+329 SSASPSER
-337 PSNNTP
+337 PSNNSP

-349 ISQKSKSPLAPPPN
+349 
-363 LPPPPPPM
+363 
-371 ETKKPKK
+371 
-378 SKPQPPPEP
+378 
-387 AIESVSMRT
+387 IESVSMRT

-424 QIDSKDD
+424 QVDNKDD

-440 EALNQELDQE
+440 EVLNQELDQE
-450 KIKSEKINKDLENT
+450 KMKFDKINKDLENT

-470 EKASSEKLTDGMDK
+470 EKASSEKLSRELMDK

-549 MDTDIDKYIKN
+549 MDTDIDKYVKN

-567 IERLKREIER
+567 IERLKRETER

-651 QPPPQPTQPLNGGGV
+651 QPPPQPSQGQPLNVGGV

-709 LPDPPSR
+709 LPDPPSRKSYQYHEKILARQLKELDIYYYVQCQV

>member
-1 MLDNE
+1 
-6 DNNVHVNPVT
+6 
-16 EEKDLGATMALVSS
+16 MALVSS
-30 SSQFDRFSVAA
+30 SSQYDRFSIAA

-73 FFTLDRCSQTDVTE
+73 FFTLDRCSQTD
-87 VVELKDMTEVL
+87 
-98 QLLLKVSLIVFTLH
+98 
-112 SLTDVTEVVELK
+112 
-124 DMTEVL
+124 
-130 QLLLKV
+130 
-136 SLIVF
+136 
-141 TLHSLTAV
+141 
-149 TEVVEL
+149 
-155 KDMTEVLQLLLKV
+155 
-168 SLIVFTLHSL
+168 
-178 TAVTEV
+178 VTEV

-306 NQNVIQMLKL
+306 NQNVIAMLKM
-316 QLAQYQQS
+316 QLSAYQQS
-324 KVDLE
+324 KMDLE
-329 SSPSPSER
+329 S
-337 PSNNTP
+337 
-343 ASIQSP
+343 

-363 LPPPPPPM
+363 LPPPPPPK
-371 ETKKPKK
+371 EAKKPKK
-378 SKPQPPPEP
+378 SKPPPPPEP
-387 AIESVSMRT
+387 AREKSFPKAVTPETKIESVSMRT

-424 QIDSKDD
+424 QVDNKDD

-440 EALNQELDQE
+440 ETLNQELDQE
-450 KIKSEKINKDLENT
+450 KMKFDKINKDLENT

-470 EKASSEKLTDGMDK
+470 EKASSEKLTFKDIRQFTKMDK

-549 MDTDIDKYIKN
+549 MDTDIDKYVKN

-651 QPPPQPTQPLNGGGV
+651 QPPPQPSQGQPLNVGGV

-709 LPDPPSR
+709 LPDPPSRPSRELVTDGTPTEKEKARLHFEGQKT

>member
-1 MLDNE
+1 MD
-6 DNNVHVNPVT
+6 
-16 EEKDLGATMALVSS
+16 EKYMNMFRNIRCLNKDTPPDIVALIEAAGIP
-30 SSQFDRFSVAA
+30 RFKSVGIQAGRVKTFSHA
-41 NELQDHIVDIYGN
+41 SNADQD
-54 KENELELFRPSLA
+54 KPSLA

-73 FFTLDRCSQTDVTE
+73 FFTLDRCSQTD
-87 VVELKDMTEVL
+87 
-98 QLLLKVSLIVFTLH
+98 
-112 SLTDVTEVVELK
+112 
-124 DMTEVL
+124 
-130 QLLLKV
+130 
-136 SLIVF
+136 
-141 TLHSLTAV
+141 
-149 TEVVEL
+149 
-155 KDMTEVLQLLLKV
+155 
-168 SLIVFTLHSL
+168 
-178 TAVTEV
+178 VTEV

-306 NQNVIQMLKL
+306 NQNVIAMLKM
-316 QLAQYQQS
+316 QLSAYQQS
-324 KVDLE
+324 KMDLE
-329 SSPSPSER
+329 S
-337 PSNNTP
+337 
-343 ASIQSP
+343 
-349 ISQKSKSPLAPPPN
+349 
-363 LPPPPPPM
+363 
-371 ETKKPKK
+371 
-378 SKPQPPPEP
+378 
-387 AIESVSMRT
+387 IESVSMRT

-424 QIDSKDD
+424 QVDNKDD

-440 EALNQELDQE
+440 EVLNQELDQE
-450 KIKSEKINKDLENT
+450 KMKFDKINKDLENT

-470 EKASSEKLTDGMDK
+470 EKASSEKLTFKDIRQFTKMDK

-549 MDTDIDKYIKN
+549 MDTDIDKYVKN

-567 IERLKREIER
+567 IERLKRETER

-651 QPPPQPTQPLNGGGV
+651 QPPPQPSQGQPLNVGGV

-709 LPDPPSR
+709 LPDPPSRPSRELVTDGTPTEKEKARLHFEGQNT

>member
-1 MLDNE
+1 
-6 DNNVHVNPVT
+6 
-16 EEKDLGATMALVSS
+16 MALVSS
-30 SSQFDRFSVAA
+30 SSQYDRFSIAA

-73 FFTLDRCSQTDVTE
+73 FFTLDRCSQTD
-87 VVELKDMTEVL
+87 
-98 QLLLKVSLIVFTLH
+98 
-112 SLTDVTEVVELK
+112 
-124 DMTEVL
+124 
-130 QLLLKV
+130 
-136 SLIVF
+136 
-141 TLHSLTAV
+141 
-149 TEVVEL
+149 
-155 KDMTEVLQLLLKV
+155 
-168 SLIVFTLHSL
+168 
-178 TAVTEV
+178 VTEV

-306 NQNVIQMLKL
+306 NQNVIAMLKM
-316 QLAQYQQS
+316 QLSAYQQS
-324 KVDLE
+324 KMDLE
-329 SSPSPSER
+329 S
-337 PSNNTP
+337 
-343 ASIQSP
+343 
-349 ISQKSKSPLAPPPN
+349 
-363 LPPPPPPM
+363 
-371 ETKKPKK
+371 
-378 SKPQPPPEP
+378 
-387 AIESVSMRT
+387 IESVSMRT

-424 QIDSKDD
+424 QVDNKDD

-440 EALNQELDQE
+440 EVLNQELDQE
-450 KIKSEKINKDLENT
+450 KMKFDKINKDLENT

-470 EKASSEKLTDGMDK
+470 EKASSEKLTFKDIRQFTKMDK

-549 MDTDIDKYIKN
+549 MDTDIDKYVKN

-567 IERLKREIER
+567 IERLKRETER

-651 QPPPQPTQPLNGGGV
+651 QPPPQPSQGQPLNVGGV

-709 LPDPPSR
+709 LPDPPSRKSYQYHEKILARQLKELDIYYYVQCQV

>member
-1 MLDNE
+1 
-6 DNNVHVNPVT
+6 
-16 EEKDLGATMALVSS
+16 MALVSS
-30 SSQFDRFSVAA
+30 SSQYDRFSIAA

-73 FFTLDRCSQTDVTE
+73 FFTLDRCSQTD
-87 VVELKDMTEVL
+87 
-98 QLLLKVSLIVFTLH
+98 
-112 SLTDVTEVVELK
+112 
-124 DMTEVL
+124 
-130 QLLLKV
+130 
-136 SLIVF
+136 
-141 TLHSLTAV
+141 
-149 TEVVEL
+149 
-155 KDMTEVLQLLLKV
+155 
-168 SLIVFTLHSL
+168 
-178 TAVTEV
+178 VTEV

-306 NQNVIQMLKL
+306 NQNVIAMLKM
-316 QLAQYQQS
+316 QLSAYQQS
-324 KVDLE
+324 KMDLE
-329 SSPSPSER
+329 S
-337 PSNNTP
+337 
-343 ASIQSP
+343 

-363 LPPPPPPM
+363 LPPPPPPK
-371 ETKKPKK
+371 EAKKPKK
-378 SKPQPPPEP
+378 SKPPPPPEP

-424 QIDSKDD
+424 QVDNKDD

-440 EALNQELDQE
+440 ETLNQELDQE
-450 KIKSEKINKDLENT
+450 KMKFDKINKDLENT

-470 EKASSEKLTDGMDK
+470 EKASSEKLTFKDIRQFTKMDK

-549 MDTDIDKYIKN
+549 MDTDIDKYVKN

-651 QPPPQPTQPLNGGGV
+651 QPPPQPSQGQPLNVGGV

-709 LPDPPSR
+709 LPDPPSRPSRELVTDGTPTEKEKARLHFEGQKT

>member
-1 MLDNE
+1 
-6 DNNVHVNPVT
+6 
-16 EEKDLGATMALVSS
+16 MALVSS
-30 SSQFDRFSVAA
+30 SSQYDRFSIAA

-73 FFTLDRCSQTDVTE
+73 FFTLDRCSQTD
-87 VVELKDMTEVL
+87 
-98 QLLLKVSLIVFTLH
+98 
-112 SLTDVTEVVELK
+112 
-124 DMTEVL
+124 
-130 QLLLKV
+130 
-136 SLIVF
+136 
-141 TLHSLTAV
+141 
-149 TEVVEL
+149 
-155 KDMTEVLQLLLKV
+155 
-168 SLIVFTLHSL
+168 
-178 TAVTEV
+178 VTEV

-306 NQNVIQMLKL
+306 NQNVIAMLKM
-316 QLAQYQQS
+316 QLSAYQQS
-324 KVDLE
+324 KMDLE
-329 SSPSPSER
+329 S
-337 PSNNTP
+337 
-343 ASIQSP
+343 
-349 ISQKSKSPLAPPPN
+349 
-363 LPPPPPPM
+363 
-371 ETKKPKK
+371 
-378 SKPQPPPEP
+378 
-387 AIESVSMRT
+387 IESVSMRT

-424 QIDSKDD
+424 QVDNKDD

-440 EALNQELDQE
+440 ETLNQELDQE
-450 KIKSEKINKDLENT
+450 KMKFDKINKDLENT

-470 EKASSEKLTDGMDK
+470 EKASSEKLMDK

-549 MDTDIDKYIKN
+549 MDTDIDKYVKN

-651 QPPPQPTQPLNGGGV
+651 QPPPQPSQGQPLNVGGV

-709 LPDPPSR
+709 LPDPPSRPSRELVTDGTPTEKEKARLHFEGQKT

>member
-1 MLDNE
+1 
-6 DNNVHVNPVT
+6 
-16 EEKDLGATMALVSS
+16 MALVSS

-73 FFTLDRCSQTDVTE
+73 FFTLDRCSQTD
-87 VVELKDMTEVL
+87 
-98 QLLLKVSLIVFTLH
+98 
-112 SLTDVTEVVELK
+112 
-124 DMTEVL
+124 
-130 QLLLKV
+130 
-136 SLIVF
+136 
-141 TLHSLTAV
+141 
-149 TEVVEL
+149 
-155 KDMTEVLQLLLKV
+155 
-168 SLIVFTLHSL
+168 
-178 TAVTEV
+178 VTEV

-387 AIESVSMRT
+387 AREKSFPKAVTPETKIESVSMRT

-424 QIDSKDD
+424 QVDSKDD

-440 EALNQELDQE
+440 ETLNQELDQE
-450 KIKSEKINKDLENT
+450 KIKSDKINKDLENT

-470 EKASSEKLTDGMDK
+470 EKASSEKLTFKDIRQFTKMDK

-628 LPTSK
+628 LPTNK

-651 QPPPQPTQPLNGGGV
+651 QPQPQPAQGQPLNVGGV

-709 LPDPPSR
+709 LPDPPSRPSQEFVTDGTPSEKEKARLYHEGQKT

>member
-1 MLDNE
+1 MD
-6 DNNVHVNPVT
+6 
-16 EEKDLGATMALVSS
+16 EKYMNMFRNIRCLNKDTPPDIVALIEAAGIP
-30 SSQFDRFSVAA
+30 RFKSVGIQAGRVKTFSHA
-41 NELQDHIVDIYGN
+41 SNADQD
-54 KENELELFRPSLA
+54 KPSLA

-73 FFTLDRCSQTDVTE
+73 FFTLDRCSQTD
-87 VVELKDMTEVL
+87 
-98 QLLLKVSLIVFTLH
+98 
-112 SLTDVTEVVELK
+112 
-124 DMTEVL
+124 
-130 QLLLKV
+130 
-136 SLIVF
+136 
-141 TLHSLTAV
+141 
-149 TEVVEL
+149 
-155 KDMTEVLQLLLKV
+155 
-168 SLIVFTLHSL
+168 
-178 TAVTEV
+178 VTEV

-306 NQNVIQMLKL
+306 NQNVIAMLKM
-316 QLAQYQQS
+316 QLSAYQQS
-324 KVDLE
+324 KMDLE
-329 SSPSPSER
+329 S
-337 PSNNTP
+337 
-343 ASIQSP
+343 
-349 ISQKSKSPLAPPPN
+349 
-363 LPPPPPPM
+363 
-371 ETKKPKK
+371 
-378 SKPQPPPEP
+378 
-387 AIESVSMRT
+387 IESVSMRT

-424 QIDSKDD
+424 QVDNKDD

-440 EALNQELDQE
+440 EVLNQELDQE
-450 KIKSEKINKDLENT
+450 KMKFDKLIHQRRKINKDLENT

-470 EKASSEKLTDGMDK
+470 EKASSEKLTFKDIRQFTKMDK

-549 MDTDIDKYIKN
+549 MDTDIDKYVKN

-567 IERLKREIER
+567 IERLKRETER

-651 QPPPQPTQPLNGGGV
+651 QPPPQPSQGQPLNVGGV

-709 LPDPPSR
+709 LPDPPSRPSRELVTDGTPTEKEKARLHFEGQNT